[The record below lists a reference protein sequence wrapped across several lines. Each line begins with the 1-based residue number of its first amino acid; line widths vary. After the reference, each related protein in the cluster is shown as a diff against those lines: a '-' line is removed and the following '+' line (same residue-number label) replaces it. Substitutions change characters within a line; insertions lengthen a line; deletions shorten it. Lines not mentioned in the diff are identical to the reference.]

1 MIDVSFKLNLQKA
14 CTLRV
19 SWVYGPPLLTKTII
33 PQRGPIPYLV
43 NKLICENKKEISFK
57 SGGNFTASF
66 TYIDDICLTINKMLK
81 LKKFSKSI
89 YHLGTGTNLSNFE
102 LAKILNKVFPNK
114 KIKFGKGFSPWS
126 NDSVIRGPLITKYKF
141 SFLKTKY
148 DLKSGLLRFIDF
160 AKGNL
165 N

>member
-1 MIDVSFKLNLQKA
+1 MNQPSIKEKIYEKMSKKKLL
-14 CTLRV
+14 
-19 SWVYGPPLLTKTII
+19 S
-33 PQRGPIPYLV
+33 
-43 NKLICENKKEISFK
+43 
-57 SGGNFTASF
+57 
-66 TYIDDICLTINKMLK
+66 LTI
-81 LKKFSKSI
+81 SKI
-89 YHLGTGTNLSNFE
+89 E
-102 LAKILNKVFPNK
+102 
-114 KIKFGKGFSPWS
+114 IKFGKGFSPWS

>member
-1 MIDVSFKLNLQKA
+1 MNMFCEL
-14 CTLRV
+14 
-19 SWVYGPPLLTKTII
+19 
-33 PQRGPIPYLV
+33 
-43 NKLICENKKEISFK
+43 ENKKEISFK

-89 YHLGTGTNLSNFE
+89 YHLGTGTNHSNFE

-126 NDSVIRGPLITKYKF
+126 NDSVIRGPLITKYKLLILGI
-141 SFLKTKY
+141 FLC
-148 DLKSGLLRFIDF
+148 LLND
-160 AKGNL
+160 
-165 N
+165 